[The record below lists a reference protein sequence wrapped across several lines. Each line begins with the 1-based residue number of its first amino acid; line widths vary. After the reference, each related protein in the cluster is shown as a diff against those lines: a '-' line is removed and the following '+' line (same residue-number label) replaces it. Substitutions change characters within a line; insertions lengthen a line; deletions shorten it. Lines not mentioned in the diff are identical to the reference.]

1 MTPRCPGRILVAV
14 GDQETLLEEIS
25 ALLAAC
31 PSDLEVIERTLT
43 DGYAKALSLEAE
55 RWRLQKQLA
64 VIAATLERGDVEEK
78 SKELSELVKRLELQD
93 GALTKLREL
102 LTQLRTEYTEV
113 TDAATAQAARSSR
126 RSAL

>member
-1 MTPRCPGRILVAV
+1 V
-14 GDQETLLEEIS
+14 GDQETLVEEIS
-25 ALLAAC
+25 ALLATS